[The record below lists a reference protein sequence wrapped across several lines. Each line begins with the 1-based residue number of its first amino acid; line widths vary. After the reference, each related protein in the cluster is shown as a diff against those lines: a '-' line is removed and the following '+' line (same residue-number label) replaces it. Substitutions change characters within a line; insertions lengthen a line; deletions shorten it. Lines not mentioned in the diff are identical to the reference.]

1 MKKELNY
8 KIIDRLLKLYP
19 KKVFMFFNYGLDNYA
34 NRIILVHKKYYMF
47 NECGLKLIK
56 NKRTIKDLQLNC
68 NNLIR

>member
-8 KIIDRLLKLYP
+8 KIIDRLSKLYP
-19 KKVFMFFNYGLDNYA
+19 KNIFMFFQYGLNNYA

-56 NKRTIKDLQLNC
+56 NKRTINDLQLNC
-68 NNLIR
+68 SNLIR